1 MTREIWVDVTG
12 RAVVVGLLV
21 GCLDSGLLLREFL
34 LSSLLKLLNLGLS
47 LGPSEGLTLF
57 LGPPLG
63 LRPRLRLDLTLG
75 LVPGALVENLDG
87 AGGGARVEETAGDF
101 CSKKVFGVK
110 GLGEK
115 GLLVGLGLCEKGLL
129 VGLGLCEKGLLEG
142 DWLGEKG

>member
-1 MTREIWVDVTG
+1 MDVTG
-12 RAVVVGLLV
+12 RAVGVGPLV
-21 GCLDSGLLLREFL
+21 GCLDNGLLLREFL

-47 LGPSEGLTLF
+47 LGPGEGLTVF
-57 LGPPLG
+57 LDPLG

-87 AGGGARVEETAGDF
+87 AGGGARVDETAGDC

-129 VGLGLCEKGLLEG
+129 VGLGLCEKGLLVGLGLCEKGLLEG
-142 DWLGEKG
+142 D